1 VSSRIKIAV
10 YTIALNEQKHV
21 TRWFDSAKDADLLLI
36 ADTGSS
42 DNTKYIARSLGIS
55 IHDVMVNPWRFDI
68 ARNASL
74 ALIPEDFD
82 ICIQLD
88 MDEVLPP
95 GWRIKVEQA
104 FREGNVWP
112 IYRHVTSRYSD
123 GSARAF
129 QMYFKIHP
137 RKGFYWKY
145 PIHEILV
152 HEPTLQIVRKEIDL
166 EVDHLR
172 DVNKSRAS
180 YLNLLEMAVRED
192 PSDWRMNH
200 YLNREYFN
208 VRDWLRVLQTA
219 YECEKIRGGWD
230 VERASTYMWASEAA
244 LNLKL
249 PGLAEYWAKLSTSA
263 APDFYE
269 AWHWRAHVAHLNEE
283 WFDCLHYASKIL
295 YLNRQS
301 HHLVKPAVW
310 EWWGYDLM
318 ALSNYK
324 IKNFREAVMYGEWA
338 LAAAPENSRL
348 KENLRFYVQGQLE
361 SEQKPAVSLSEKLR
375 NLPNLFV
382 INLDESESRLENLK
396 ASLEKIEGIIWERST
411 AMKALSKDQLTLN
424 NAIKESHLIAIRKF
438 LSNRELKCAIICEDD
453 LSLETVDLWNFTWEE
468 LQSRIHSADI
478 DILQLVVITKSTS
491 TFQSGFRRRRE
502 GIDWSSGAYYL
513 NREGAKKILEKNC
526 ACRSQKGIT
535 ESDLF
540 DSLDVFSF
548 PILVSDVEM
557 ESTSHQDHVEKYHK
571 PSFSK
576 TKESLQLRTLISTDA
591 ETSK

>member
-1 VSSRIKIAV
+1 
-10 YTIALNEQKHV
+10 
-21 TRWFDSAKDADLLLI
+21 
-36 ADTGSS
+36 
-42 DNTKYIARSLGIS
+42 
-55 IHDVMVNPWRFDI
+55 
-68 ARNASL
+68 
-74 ALIPEDFD
+74 
-82 ICIQLD
+82 
-88 MDEVLPP
+88 
-95 GWRIKVEQA
+95 
-104 FREGNVWP
+104 
-112 IYRHVTSRYSD
+112 
-123 GSARAF
+123 
-129 QMYFKIHP
+129 
-137 RKGFYWKY
+137 
-145 PIHEILV
+145 
-152 HEPTLQIVRKEIDL
+152 
-166 EVDHLR
+166 
-172 DVNKSRAS
+172 
-180 YLNLLEMAVRED
+180 MAVRED

-249 PGLAEYWAKLSTSA
+249 PGLAEYWAELSIKA

-269 AWHWRAHVAHLNEE
+269 AWHWRAHVAHLNEK

-348 KENLRFYVQGQLE
+348 KENLRFYELGQLE
-361 SEQKPAVSLSEKLR
+361 SEQKPAVSLTEKLR
-375 NLPNLFV
+375 NLPKLFV

-396 ASLEKIEGIIWERST
+396 VSLEKFEGIIWERST
-411 AMKALSKDQLTLN
+411 AIKALSKDQLTLN
-424 NAIKESHLIAIRKF
+424 NAII

-453 LSLETVDLWNFTWEE
+453 LSLETVDLWDFTWKE
-468 LQSRIHSADI
+468 LQGRIHSAEI
-478 DILQLVVITKSTS
+478 DILQLVVTTKSTS
-491 TFQSGFRRRRE
+491 TFQSGLRRRRE

-526 ACRSQKGIT
+526 ACRSQKGIN

-540 DSLDVFSF
+540 DSLNVYSF
-548 PILVSDVEM
+548 PILICDVET
-557 ESTSHQDHVEKYHK
+557 ESTIHQDHVEKYHK

-576 TKESLQLRTLISTDA
+576 AKESLQRKTLNSIDA
-591 ETSK
+591 EASK

>member
-1 VSSRIKIAV
+1 VSSQVKIAV

-42 DNTKYIARSLGIS
+42 DNTKYIAKSLGIS
-55 IHDVMVNPWRFDI
+55 IHDIEVNPWRFDV

-74 ALIPEDFD
+74 ALIPEEFD

-95 GWRIKVEQA
+95 GWRVKVEQA

-112 IYRHVTSRYSD
+112 IYKHVTSRYPD
-123 GSARAF
+123 GSARAS
-129 QMYFKIHP
+129 QLYFKIHP

-166 EVDHLR
+166 EVDHLQ
-172 DVNKSRAS
+172 DVHKSRSS
-180 YLNLLEMAVRED
+180 YLNLLEIAVQED

-200 YLNREYFN
+200 YLNREYFY

-219 YECEKIRGGWD
+219 YKCEKIRGGWD

-249 PGLAEYWAKLSTSA
+249 PGLAEYWAELSTEA
-263 APDFYE
+263 APNFYE
-269 AWHWRAHVAHLNEE
+269 AWHWRAHIAHLNNE

-324 IKNFREAVMYGEWA
+324 LENFQEALIYGERA
-338 LAAAPENSRL
+338 LAASPENSRL
-348 KENLRFYVQGQLE
+348 KENLRFYVQDQFE
-361 SEQKPAVSLSEKLR
+361 SEKKPAVSVSEKLR
-375 NLPNLFV
+375 NLPKLFV

-396 ASLEKIEGIIWERST
+396 IKLEKFEGIIWERCT
-411 AMKALSKDQLTLN
+411 AVNSPSKDQFTLN
-424 NAIKESHLIAIRKF
+424 DAVKQSHLSAIQKF
-438 LSNRELKCAIICEDD
+438 LSDRELKCAIICEDD
-453 LSLETVDLWNFTWEE
+453 LSLETLYMWNFTWEE
-468 LQSRIHSADI
+468 LQRRIDSAEI

-491 TFQSGFRRRRE
+491 TFQGGLRRRRE

-513 NREGAKKILEKNC
+513 TRQGAEKILAKNC
-526 ACRSQKGIT
+526 HCRIQNGIT
-535 ESDLF
+535 EPDLF
-540 DSLDVFSF
+540 DSLNVFSF
-548 PILVSDVEM
+548 PIFVCDSQI
-557 ESTSHQDHVEKYHK
+557 ESTLHQDHVEKYHI
-571 PSFSK
+571 PSFANAK
-576 TKESLQLRTLISTDA
+576 ASLQRRANISIDSEVT
-591 ETSK
+591 T